1 MRQLDN
7 FRIQTWK
14 PNQPG
19 MAIHDNPMPQ
29 HKHGPS
35 NRTVNTLTFEL
46 KLIKEEQLVDVID
59 YKLEYHDIFDED
71 YRQYIMPWDGKTKIQ
86 IDPQI
91 VGLDPQQLS
100 MMALHALLDQ
110 GEFTR

>member
-1 MRQLDN
+1 MRPLDN

-29 HKHGPS
+29 HKPGPS
-35 NRTVNTLTFEL
+35 NQTVNTLTFEL
-46 KLIKEEQLVDVID
+46 ELVKEEQQVDVID

-71 YRQYIMPWDGKTKIQ
+71 YR
-86 IDPQI
+86 
-91 VGLDPQQLS
+91 
-100 MMALHALLDQ
+100 
-110 GEFTR
+110 